1 MLSSCAL
8 LSSAAGGAVGGA
20 SGSIY
25 PPDTVLLL
33 VAPWCAPCYG
43 ELSRL
48 DEIGAAAKPRAVRVM
63 LIEDGPRARAM
74 VRGVPAER
82 LWTLSPQRMRQARA
96 DLLEQAAGLPYSVVT
111 DADGAICAGQ
121 GGGLDRER
129 TRALVTR
136 CAR

>member
-8 LSSAAGGAVGGA
+8 LTAAGSAGG
-20 SGSIY
+20 SVY

-33 VAPWCAPCYG
+33 IAPWCAPCYG
-43 ELSRL
+43 ELARL

-74 VRGVPAER
+74 VRSVPAER
-82 LWTLSPQRMRQARA
+82 LWTLSPQRMRQARS
-96 DLLEQAAGLPYSVVT
+96 DLLERAAGLPYAVVT

-129 TRALVTR
+129 TRALVVR